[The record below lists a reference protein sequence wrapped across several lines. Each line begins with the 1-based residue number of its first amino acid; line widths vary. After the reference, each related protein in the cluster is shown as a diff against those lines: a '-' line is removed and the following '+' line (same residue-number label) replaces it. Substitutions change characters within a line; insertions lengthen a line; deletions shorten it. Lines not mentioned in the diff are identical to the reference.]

1 MRGILSWGAYL
12 PYRRLDRT
20 QIAPL
25 VGQGGGKGTRTVASF
40 DEDPATMAFEAARLA
55 LSPVGVTPEQLLFA
69 SVSPAFADKTNATT
83 VHAALRLPDATAAFD
98 LGCSTRSA
106 IGGLRMALDGRAST
120 LVAAADI
127 RVGLAGSAE
136 EANGGDAGAAVLIGD
151 DTHGTVLAELIGSG
165 TATAEFIDRWRT
177 PGEVRSKVW
186 DDKFSEVT
194 LVPLAASAWKAAI
207 AEAGVAP
214 DGVAL
219 VAVSAPTARISQAVG
234 GKLGAARVI
243 DNLATT
249 VGNTGAAQPAL
260 LLASL
265 LEQATELPAGSVV
278 ALVSA
283 SDGADVF
290 VFRTT
295 EALASFV
302 PARPVAAQVA
312 SGGPL
317 PYGKYLSWRGMITVE
332 PPRRPEPQRVSA
344 TAAARADDWKF
355 GFVGSRDRETGLVH
369 MPPSRVS
376 KDGTHTDEM
385 DPAPMADVQGTVV
398 TFTID
403 RVAYSPSPPIVFAV
417 VDFDGGGRLPVEL
430 CDLDQSEVAIGA
442 RVEPTFRRLFVADG
456 IPNYFWKA
464 RLVRQAPSTETEA

>member
-40 DEDPATMAFEAARLA
+40 DEDPSTMAVEAARLA
-55 LSPVGVTPEQLLFA
+55 LGATDAVPDQVLFA
-69 SVSPAFADKTNATT
+69 AVSPAYADKTNATV
-83 VHAALRLPDATAAFD
+83 VHAALRLPDRTAAFD
-98 LGCSTRSA
+98 MGCSARSA
-106 IGGLRMALDGRAST
+106 VGGLRLALGGSGTT

-136 EANGGDAGAAVLIGD
+136 EANGGDAAAALVVGD
-151 DTHGTVLAELIGSG
+151 GDVVAEAIGSG
-165 TATAEFIDRWRT
+165 TATAEFIERWRS

-194 LVPLAASAWKAAI
+194 FAPLGRAAWNDALAD
-207 AEAGVAP
+207 AGVSA
-214 DGVAL
+214 DDVAL
-219 VAVSAPTARISQAVG
+219 VAVSAPTARIAQSVG
-234 GKLGAARVI
+234 GRLGGVRII

-249 VGNTGAAQPAL
+249 VGVTGASHPAL
-260 LLASL
+260 LLCAL
-265 LEQATELPAGSVV
+265 LEEARELPAGSVI
-278 ALVSA
+278 ALVSLA
-283 SDGADVF
+283 DGADVI
-290 VFRTT
+290 VLRTT
-295 EALASFV
+295 ERLTSFA
-302 PARPVAAQVA
+302 PARTVADQVAAGA
-312 SGGPL
+312 PL
-317 PYGKYLSWRGMITVE
+317 PYGKYLAWRNMLAVE

-344 TAAARADDWKF
+344 TAAARSDDWKF
-355 GFVGSRDRETGLVH
+355 GFVASRDPQTGLVH

-376 KDGTHTDEM
+376 ADGLRTDEM
-385 DPAPMADVQGTVV
+385 ERAPMADTRGTIV

-403 RVAYSPSPPIVFAV
+403 RMAYSPSPPVVFAV

-430 CDLDQSEVAIGA
+430 CDLDQNEAEIGA
-442 RVEPTFRRLFVADG
+442 RVEPTFRRLYTADG

-464 RLVRQAPSTETEA
+464 RLVRS